1 MSGCVRMCQEMSGDV
16 RRCQDVSGDVR
27 RCQDVSGC
35 VRMCQDMPGYAR
47 RCQEM
52 SGCVRRCQEVS
63 GCVRRCG
70 CGAALAWCLVFTRSR
85 GTLPVA
91 ASNRGTAVTMR
102 CQLSP
107 PLSLSPS
114 RTQFKFSLRD
124 GDNTSAPDIISTLYQ
139 ITQTTDSG
147 VSGPIFQIK
156 MSIVHILEIQ
166 TYIQCYKSWEIVR
179 LKECKIETV

>member
-1 MSGCVRMCQEMSGDV
+1 M
-16 RRCQDVSGDVR
+16 CQDVSGDVR
-27 RCQDVSGC
+27 RCQEVSGD
-35 VRMCQDMPGYAR
+35 VRM
-47 RCQEM
+47 
-52 SGCVRRCQEVS
+52 CQEVS

-124 GDNTSAPDIISTLYQ
+124 GDNTPTPDIISTSTLYQ
-139 ITQTTDSG
+139 IMQTTDSG
-147 VSGPIFQIK
+147 VVFLAPSFKSKCPL
-156 MSIVHILEIQ
+156 SIVHILEIQ
-166 TYIQCYKSWEIVR
+166 TYSATNHGKLLDR
-179 LKECKIETV
+179 LKECKIERV

>member
-1 MSGCVRMCQEMSGDV
+1 MSGGV
-16 RRCQDVSGDVR
+16 RRCKV
-27 RCQDVSGC
+27 
-35 VRMCQDMPGYAR
+35 
-47 RCQEM
+47 
-52 SGCVRRCQEVS
+52 VS
-63 GCVRRCG
+63 GCVRRSG
-70 CGAALAWCLVFTRSR
+70 CGAALDWCLVFTRSR

-124 GDNTSAPDIISTLYQ
+124 GDNTPAADIISTLYQ
-139 ITQTTDSG
+139 IMQTTDSG

-166 TYIQCYKSWEIVR
+166 TYSATNHGKLLDR
-179 LKECKIETV
+179 LKECKIERVKDECVSLKECKI

>member
-1 MSGCVRMCQEMSGDV
+1 MSGCVRMCQEVSGDVRMCQEMSGDV
-16 RRCQDVSGDVR
+16 RRC
-27 RCQDVSGC
+27 
-35 VRMCQDMPGYAR
+35 
-47 RCQEM
+47 
-52 SGCVRRCQEVS
+52 
-63 GCVRRCG
+63 G
-70 CGAALAWCLVFTRSR
+70 CGAAPAWCLVFTRSR

-124 GDNTSAPDIISTLYQ
+124 GDNTPAADIISTLYQ
-139 ITQTTDSG
+139 IMQTTDSG

-156 MSIVHILEIQ
+156 MSIVHCPYFRNPNL
-166 TYIQCYKSWEIVR
+166 QCYKSWKIVR
-179 LKECKIETV
+179 LKECKIERV

>member
-1 MSGCVRMCQEMSGDV
+1 
-16 RRCQDVSGDVR
+16 
-27 RCQDVSGC
+27 
-35 VRMCQDMPGYAR
+35 
-47 RCQEM
+47 M
-52 SGCVRRCQEVS
+52 SGCVRRS
-63 GCVRRCG
+63 G
-70 CGAALAWCLVFTRSR
+70 CGAALDWCLVFTRSR

-124 GDNTSAPDIISTLYQ
+124 GDNTPAPDIISTLYQ

-156 MSIVHILEIQ
+156 MSIVHSLEIQ
-166 TYIQCYKSWEIVR
+166 TYSATNHGKLLDR
-179 LKECKIETV
+179 LKECKIERVQDECVSLKECKI